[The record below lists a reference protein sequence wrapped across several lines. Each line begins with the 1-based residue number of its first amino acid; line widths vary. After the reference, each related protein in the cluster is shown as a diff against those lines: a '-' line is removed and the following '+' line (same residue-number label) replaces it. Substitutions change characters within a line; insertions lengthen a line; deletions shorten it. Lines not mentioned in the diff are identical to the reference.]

1 MCRVRS
7 PITGRVSYVQFRFK
21 QVEGG
26 SGELEL
32 TVTYRV
38 VPPRD
43 ILMMMMMMTPKRSIR
58 ERGVVKSKNATP
70 LGYVEDLSA
79 GTS

>member
-1 MCRVRS
+1 VCRVRS
-7 PITGRVSYVQFRFK
+7 PIPGRVSYVQFRFT
-21 QVEGG
+21 QAEGG

-43 ILMMMMMMTPKRSIR
+43 ILMMMMMMPKRSIR
-58 ERGVVKSKNATP
+58 ERRVVKSKNATP
-70 LGYVEDLSA
+70 LRYVEDLSA

>member
-1 MCRVRS
+1 VCRVRS
-7 PITGRVSYVQFRFK
+7 PIPGRVSYVQFRFT
-21 QVEGG
+21 QAEGG

-43 ILMMMMMMTPKRSIR
+43 ILMMMMMMPKRSIR
-58 ERGVVKSKNATP
+58 ERRVVKSKNATP

>member
-7 PITGRVSYVQFRFK
+7 PIPGRVSYVQFRFT
-21 QVEGG
+21 QAEGG

-43 ILMMMMMMTPKRSIR
+43 ILMMMPKRSIR
-58 ERGVVKSKNATP
+58 ERRVVKSKNATP
-70 LGYVEDLSA
+70 LRYVEDLSA